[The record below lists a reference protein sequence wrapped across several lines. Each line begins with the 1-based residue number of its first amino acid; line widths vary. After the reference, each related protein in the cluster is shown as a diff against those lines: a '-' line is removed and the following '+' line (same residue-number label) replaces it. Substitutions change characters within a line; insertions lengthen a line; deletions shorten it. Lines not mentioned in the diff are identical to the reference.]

1 MIVHSTSSSRGGSP
15 SDPAAPGDG
24 FDRSDRDGAETPSDA
39 DPFRQLF
46 HRHANHMNSA
56 HTHRLQARLRRR
68 LFDEQEV

>member
-1 MIVHSTSSSRGGSP
+1 MIVHSTSSSRGP
-15 SDPAAPGDG
+15 SDPTAPCDG
-24 FDRSDRDGAETPSDA
+24 FDRSDRDADAPSDA

-68 LFDEQEV
+68 LFAEDSEA